1 MNKDDRREA
10 LEEQELPSEE
20 LTRKESNTTLPKINH
35 CNSRKNIHPPPDP
48 RLSQPTGAKKG
59 HRR

>member
-10 LEEQELPSEE
+10 LEERELPSEE
-20 LTRKESNTTLPKINH
+20 LTRKESNPTLPKTTA
-35 CNSRKNIHPPPDP
+35 IHPPPDP
-48 RLSQPTGAKKG
+48 QLSQPTGAKKKKG